1 MNIVHVLFIVNKIRG
16 ERERERCYQNDYKDL
31 WILFMCFII
40 NKMRERE
47 GRGYSLN
54 VLKSILK
61 VSLIC

>member
-1 MNIVHVLFIVNKIRG
+1 MNIVHVLFFVNKIRG
-16 ERERERCYQNDYKDL
+16 ERERDVTNDYKDL

-47 GRGYSLN
+47 RGGGYSLN

>member
-31 WILFMCFII
+31 WILYMCFII
-40 NKMRERE
+40 NKMRER
-47 GRGYSLN
+47 GGGYPLN

>member
-47 GRGYSLN
+47 RGEGGTP
-54 VLKSILK
+54 
-61 VSLIC
+61 

>member
-16 ERERERCYQNDYKDL
+16 ERERCYQNDYDDL

-47 GRGYSLN
+47 RGEGGTP
-54 VLKSILK
+54 
-61 VSLIC
+61 

>member
-16 ERERERCYQNDYKDL
+16 ERERERCYQNGYKDL
-31 WILFMCFII
+31 WILYMCFII
-40 NKMRERE
+40 NKMRER
-47 GRGYSLN
+47 GGGYSLN

>member
-31 WILFMCFII
+31 WILYMCFII
-40 NKMRERE
+40 NKMRER
-47 GRGYSLN
+47 GGGYPLN
-54 VLKSILK
+54 VLKNILK

>member
-40 NKMRERE
+40 NKMRER
-47 GRGYSLN
+47 GGGYPLN